1 MDTLD
6 RLLLVLSPSRPPGT
20 WSLHDRRWHTV
31 GLSELHAK
39 CLLGKCANEVWH
51 SEAFSKSKPQSTKLI
66 EFLQKKKK
74 RQVCTLDRHQ
84 LQVTVL
90 SQALVQLQVKR
101 QEEIVD

>member
-74 RQVCTLDRHQ
+74 KAGVYFGQAS
-84 LQVTVL
+84 VTSDSAV
-90 SQALVQLQVKR
+90 SG
-101 QEEIVD
+101 IGSTSS